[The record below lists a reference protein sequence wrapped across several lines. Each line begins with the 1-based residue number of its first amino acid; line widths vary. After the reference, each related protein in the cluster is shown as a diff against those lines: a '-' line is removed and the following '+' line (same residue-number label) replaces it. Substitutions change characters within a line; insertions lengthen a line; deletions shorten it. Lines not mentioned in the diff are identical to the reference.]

1 MGQRLRAAASDLSL
15 IIASGSV
22 WESGSRLWY
31 ALNTI
36 AISIIINKIQNSV
49 TLIINQYGT
58 VNYIKQE
65 NVYKIFFLFYL
76 SACVSRTLI
85 YTLRIELEK
94 MYKKE
99 HVFGVLPECLHN
111 NIIAIQHNKANLNE
125 LSGEFRNIKFYITIL
140 LTWREE
146 RRREFDGIR
155 EKFYPY
161 KTQLVKLPISQFW

>member
-1 MGQRLRAAASDLSL
+1 VNKLPSIFLAFACALDFPLFYFILFYFMGQRLRAVASDLSL

-65 NVYKIFFLFYL
+65 NVYKIFFCFTSVLAL
-76 SACVSRTLI
+76 A
-85 YTLRIELEK
+85 
-94 MYKKE
+94 E
-99 HVFGVLPECLHN
+99 H
-111 NIIAIQHNKANLNE
+111 
-125 LSGEFRNIKFYITIL
+125 
-140 LTWREE
+140 
-146 RRREFDGIR
+146 
-155 EKFYPY
+155 
-161 KTQLVKLPISQFW
+161 